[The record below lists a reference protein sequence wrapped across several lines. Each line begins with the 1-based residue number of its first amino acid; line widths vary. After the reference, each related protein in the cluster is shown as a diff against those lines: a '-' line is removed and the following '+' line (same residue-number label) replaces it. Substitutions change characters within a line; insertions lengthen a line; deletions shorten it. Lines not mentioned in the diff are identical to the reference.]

1 MPSLSGMLCSIFIF
15 KGKFYNVYFLKIL
28 QVPATLETG
37 SVFLSRNLHFA
48 FGSPMDQNMT
58 EQQMLNLMDYL
69 TSNETSNDNFM
80 DMKFRVKKDVQLL
93 SQVLVTWRNMSMS
106 SGMNNYIVCIEDT
119 SSVCT
124 GVTPPILV
132 ASMLV

>member
-1 MPSLSGMLCSIFIF
+1 
-15 KGKFYNVYFLKIL
+15 
-28 QVPATLETG
+28 
-37 SVFLSRNLHFA
+37 
-48 FGSPMDQNMT
+48 MDQNMT

-106 SGMNNYIVCIEDT
+106 SGMNNYIVCIEFIFT
-119 SSVCT
+119 
-124 GVTPPILV
+124 L
-132 ASMLV
+132 